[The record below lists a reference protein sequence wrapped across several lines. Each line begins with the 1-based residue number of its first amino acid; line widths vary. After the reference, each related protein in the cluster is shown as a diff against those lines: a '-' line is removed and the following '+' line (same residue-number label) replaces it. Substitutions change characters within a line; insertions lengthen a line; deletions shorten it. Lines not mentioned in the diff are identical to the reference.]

1 LSIETVSANTNDL
14 QLFRAYLGRTAVVG
28 GTDIDVFIDDWATS
42 VGGAIRTWY
51 DGVGYA
57 LVSDV
62 IQGLAGDFNGDLVV
76 NAADYTVWRN
86 NLGTNFDLNGN
97 GDEMGGSFGLVDQ
110 ADYDLWKAN
119 FGNTLP
125 ASGSGAISNVP
136 EPSTALL
143 FCLAALAIPFC
154 SRPSRNK

>member
-1 LSIETVSANTNDL
+1 V
-14 QLFRAYLGRTAVVG
+14 GRKEVLG
-28 GTDIDVFIDDWATS
+28 GTAIEVFIDDFVTS
-42 VGGAIRTWY
+42 TGAGGTAGANRTWY

-57 LVSDV
+57 LVSDA
-62 IQGLAGDFNGDLVV
+62 IQPFFGDFNGDLVV

-86 NLGTNFDLNGN
+86 NLGTDFDLNGN
-97 GDEMGGSFGLVDQ
+97 GDEMGDSENLVDM
-110 ADYDLWKAN
+110 ADYQLWKDN